1 MFKTNKLKNER
12 SVVDMTQSLQDMQL
26 MMELAETQKQK
37 TDSHL
42 RELSKGLNS
51 AMEVDLEASL
61 KRRQISK
68 VLLAERKQLL
78 RNLTEDLSNY
88 CLN

>member
-12 SVVDMTQSLQDMQL
+12 SVVDITQSLQDMQL
-26 MMELAETQKQK
+26 MMEITESQKYT

-42 RELSKGLNS
+42 RELSKGLHS